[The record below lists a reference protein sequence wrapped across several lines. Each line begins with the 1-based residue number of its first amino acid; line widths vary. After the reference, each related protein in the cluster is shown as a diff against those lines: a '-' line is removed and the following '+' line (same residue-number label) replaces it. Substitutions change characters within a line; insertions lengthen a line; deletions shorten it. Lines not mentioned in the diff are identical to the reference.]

1 MAVSSL
7 LQRYCTVDRQGI
19 RVEAKPAAGR
29 HVPDINGENP
39 EIKGSTAGPFPSV
52 DPCISFYR
60 FYIHVETCRITNP
73 RMPLMLQNYCFNLP
87 SLHSRSR
94 NFHVSISNWFRSAA
108 WFVVGLLK
116 GVGQLHHLTNELDV
130 ILTHRATADI
140 FPYFPVFDI

>member
-1 MAVSSL
+1 
-7 LQRYCTVDRQGI
+7 
-19 RVEAKPAAGR
+19 
-29 HVPDINGENP
+29 
-39 EIKGSTAGPFPSV
+39 
-52 DPCISFYR
+52 
-60 FYIHVETCRITNP
+60 
-73 RMPLMLQNYCFNLP
+73 MPLMLQNYCFNLP